1 MIDHFTIHE
10 VFHDQLHECEEG
22 DEFTLW
28 TRPEAPLI
36 YAYRDG
42 TIGGQGKVVAI
53 SKLDNPKLVE
63 MMDAGWLVDLT
74 LLQKGERL
82 RFQLTAEPPDPPE
95 VAAKKAAAYEAS
107 LRDEVRA
114 LLTRPYRPVKRELSV
129 QVRSREGRKFRVG
142 ESMSLPLRTLDQ
154 RLEKHAYDV
163 RFVGESGTVG
173 WVIGNTELRQRIL
186 RAQFSGYE
194 ISAVVTAVWA
204 EPAYCGSD
212 APFSREEQCTATVF
226 FNEKT

>member
-10 VFHDQLHECEEG
+10 VFHDQLDECEEG

-42 TIGGQGKVVAI
+42 TIGGHGKVVTI

-95 VAAKKAAAYEAS
+95 LAAEKAAAYEAS
-107 LRDEVRA
+107 LREEVRA

-129 QVRSREGRKFRVG
+129 QVRSREGRKFKIG

-154 RLEKHAYDV
+154 RLEKQAYDV

-173 WVIGNTELRQRIL
+173 WVIGSTDLRQRIL

-194 ISAVVTAVWA
+194 ISAVVTSMETGPVYTGDREKYWA
-204 EPAYCGSD
+204 
-212 APFSREEQCTATVF
+212 EEQCTATVF
-226 FNEKT
+226 FNKKV